1 MIRKFALILLLTIYA
16 LSSFGIGI
24 KQFYCCG
31 KLKSTDISFVE
42 QDKKKCGNGNESDG
56 CCKTKYQVF
65 KVKDSH
71 VAAEGLSIPTKF
83 FAELHLLTSPIEIAA
98 LTIESKRIADPI
110 HGPPPPNIPLYIF
123 NCVYRI

>member
-1 MIRKFALILLLTIYA
+1 MIRKSVLILLLTIYA

-31 KLKSTDISFVE
+31 KLKSTDIRFVE
-42 QDKKKCGNGNESDG
+42 QDNKKCGNGDESDG

-65 KVKDSH
+65 KVKDFH
-71 VAAEGLSIPTKF
+71 VAAEAINIPAKF
-83 FAELHLLTSPIEIAA
+83 FTDLHVLTSPIEIVA
-98 LTIESKRIADPI
+98 LSIESKSITDPI
-110 HGPPPPNIPLYIF
+110 HGPPPLNVPIYIF